1 MQVEE
6 QKEEQKEESVAQPE
20 VTEEATEEIELEY
33 TTRSDY
39 ISAAYFAISSVEGID
54 TQIMSKEDAK
64 RIKRII
70 RKSIMII
77 DDCIGEMYNEL
88 YEDDTED

>member
-1 MQVEE
+1 MQVEQTNEEKIE
-6 QKEEQKEESVAQPE
+6 QPAEELVEEVG
-20 VTEEATEEIELEY
+20 IEY

-77 DDCIGEMYNEL
+77 DDCISEMYDEL
-88 YEDDTED
+88 YEEDAEEN

>member
-1 MQVEE
+1 MQVEQTNEEKIE
-6 QKEEQKEESVAQPE
+6 QPAEELVEEVE
-20 VTEEATEEIELEY
+20 VEY
-33 TTRSDY
+33 TTRGDY

-77 DDCIGEMYNEL
+77 DDCITEMYNEL
-88 YEDDTED
+88 YEDDAEEN